1 MRGFRIALLLLTA
14 LGLATSGSWAVPR
27 KAKPPISQER
37 QPVQVDDAQDG
48 SAGAENT
55 APASPPPAASTAS
68 GSVTPAPVRAAQPA
82 PSPANAVPS
91 GASSARAAPANLP
104 AGVSLSSGYVTQIKG
119 DVVASSTTGEP
130 YAPEPEPGRQPDII
144 VQAVRVDANGNP
156 IQRVVVTPD
165 GGFGPQPP
173 EAATLAVDPIAEGA
187 PSATEDAAT
196 EATPDATEEKDSG
209 GGFFSF
215 LFGSDEEE
223 EPEQAPAGEPAPEPD
238 MYPPSRNVR
247 IGQIVSLDEDG
258 RFGVV
263 WLDSRY
269 LAFYGRELVL
279 SRADDLTITGAFQL
293 TPQRNGKSVGMLR
306 LTGEPKRGDEIIL
319 PGPQYTDYVNEL
331 YSSGQI
337 ALTREDAQQ

>member
-1 MRGFRIALLLLTA
+1 MRGFRIALLLLTT
-14 LGLATSGSWAVPR
+14 LGLASGAWGAPR
-27 KAKPPISQER
+27 KAKPPISLER
-37 QPVQVDDAQDG
+37 QPVQVDDTEDVSTA
-48 SAGAENT
+48 AEST
-55 APASPPPAASTAS
+55 TPAAPPPAAGTAA
-68 GSVTPAPVRAAQPA
+68 GSATSARAAQPTT
-82 PSPANAVPS
+82 PASTAPS

-119 DVVASSTTGEP
+119 DVIASSTTVEP
-130 YAPEPEPGRQPDII
+130 YAPEPEAGRQPDIV

-156 IQRVVVTPD
+156 IQRVVLTPD

-173 EAATLAVDPIAEGA
+173 EAATLATDPAAQAAAEAA
-187 PSATEDAAT
+187 PPTPETESA
-196 EATPDATEEKDSG
+196 EAEEKDSG

-223 EPEQAPAGEPAPEPD
+223 APEQAPAEEPAPEPD

-247 IGQIVSLDEDG
+247 IGQIVSLDEDD

-279 SRADDLTITGAFQL
+279 SRADDLTVTGAFQL

-306 LTGEPKRGDEIIL
+306 LTGTPRRGDEIIL

-331 YSSGQI
+331 YNSGQL

>member
-14 LGLATSGSWAVPR
+14 LGLVSGAWAAPR
-27 KAKPPISQER
+27 KAKPPISLER
-37 QPVQVDDAQDG
+37 QPVQVDDSGDDNG
-48 SAGAENT
+48 SAEST
-55 APASPPPAASTAS
+55 APASPPPVASNAPGAATSARPAQSTPTP
-68 GSVTPAPVRAAQPA
+68 GS
-82 PSPANAVPS
+82 
-91 GASSARAAPANLP
+91 ASSTRPAPANLP

-130 YAPEPEPGRQPDII
+130 YAPEPEAGRQPDII

-156 IQRVVVTPD
+156 IQRVVLTPD
-165 GGFGPQPP
+165 PGFGPQSPESATLAPAAEFEPPTP
-173 EAATLAVDPIAEGA
+173 EAAPPE
-187 PSATEDAAT
+187 PKK
-196 EATPDATEEKDSG
+196 EKSG

-223 EPEQAPAGEPAPEPD
+223 EPEQPAVEEPAPD
-238 MYPPSRNVR
+238 LYPPSRNVR

-279 SRADDLTITGAFQL
+279 SRADDLTVTGAFQL

-306 LTGEPKRGDEIIL
+306 LTGSPRRGDEIVL